1 MERPELTGKG
11 HVPALPHL
19 WAPLLILAA
28 GLIVTGVTALT
39 LEKQARSLA
48 AEVYHRQHNTLVAQL
63 SGYDELPPSV
73 TDQPVPEEPV
83 NDSASVGFWL
93 AGVFKNSVPGM
104 LNLRIDT
111 LERHTK
117 IPLFE
122 TIHTANPDHSRSLR
136 TEVSIGEH
144 RWLLT
149 TLPDAR
155 FLERPARQSFRSGWL
170 AGLIMTFLATGIVVL
185 LCLRLRRW
193 EARFRKLEKERED
206 YHQQLNNM
214 QVEKSILRQALN
226 DSEQRSRD
234 LVALSGATIC
244 ELDEAATTGY
254 ISPQVADLLQKAPAD
269 LSGLPFEELVAPEY
283 LDNFHRTLQAAR
295 QEQQIQRIDLKL
307 LDADG
312 QQVPVTVRALALRD
326 TLHGFSGYR
335 LSLQP
340 GPQTLQ

>member
-1 MERPELTGKG
+1 MESPELTGKG
-11 HVPALPHL
+11 HSPVLPHL

-28 GLIVTGVTALT
+28 GLVVTGATALV
-39 LEKQARSLA
+39 LESQARSLA
-48 AEVYHRQHNTLVAQL
+48 EEVYHRQHNTLVAQL
-63 SGYDELPPSV
+63 SGYEQLPPIV
-73 TDQPVPEEPV
+73 TDEPVPEEPV
-83 NDSASVGFWL
+83 NDSAAVGLWL
-93 AGVFKNSVPGM
+93 ATVFKNSVPGM
-104 LNLRIDT
+104 INLRIDT

-117 IPLFE
+117 TPLFQ
-122 TIHTANPDHSRSLR
+122 TIHTANPDRSQSLR
-136 TEVSIGEH
+136 TEISIGEH

-155 FLERPARQSFRSGWL
+155 FLERPAQQSFRFVWL
-170 AGLIMTFLATGIVVL
+170 AGLVMTLLATVIVVL
-185 LCLRLRRW
+185 LCLHLRRW
-193 EARFRKLEKERED
+193 QMHFRRAERGREE

-214 QVEKSILRQALN
+214 QVEKSILRKALN

-244 ELDEAATTGY
+244 ELDEAAATGY

-269 LSGLPFEELVAPEY
+269 LSGLPFDELVVPDY

-307 LDADG
+307 LDTNR
-312 QQVPVTVRALALRD
+312 QRVPVTVRVLALRD

-340 GPQTLQ
+340 GTQAVQ